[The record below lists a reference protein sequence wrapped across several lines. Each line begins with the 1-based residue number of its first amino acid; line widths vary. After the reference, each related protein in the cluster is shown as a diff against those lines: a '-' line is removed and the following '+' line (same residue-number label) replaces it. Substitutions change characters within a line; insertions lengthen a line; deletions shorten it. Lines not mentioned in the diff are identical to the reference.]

1 METKTGSGSKKV
13 LFEVDPSF
21 CPYCGSILPLPDTT
35 ETIVCRLCRYIQES
49 EIYENHVEYT
59 IKHFNVAKK
68 RDKGFEGD
76 VGDGPLVSWC

>member
-1 METKTGSGSKKV
+1 M
-13 LFEVDPSF
+13 
-21 CPYCGSILPLPDTT
+21 YCCDL
-35 ETIVCRLCRYIQES
+35 V
-49 EIYENHVEYT
+49 YENHVEYT